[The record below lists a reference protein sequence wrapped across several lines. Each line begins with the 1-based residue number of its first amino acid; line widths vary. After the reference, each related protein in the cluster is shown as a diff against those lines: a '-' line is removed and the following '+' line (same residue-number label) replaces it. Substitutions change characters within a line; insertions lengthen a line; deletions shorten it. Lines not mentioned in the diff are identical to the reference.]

1 MDGNGAKFFYY
12 QNVGEYFL
20 IVEKKIRGNEVMDT
34 IREMNDEIYFKQ
46 NNEKKCLTET
56 IEYFSIDNS

>member
-1 MDGNGAKFFYY
+1 
-12 QNVGEYFL
+12 
-20 IVEKKIRGNEVMDT
+20 MDT